1 MDKMTNDKIRDMLC
15 REIEEIAEKGELS
28 AGDLDTLHKLTDTVK
43 NIYKIEMLDEDG
55 GYSQDNYSRDG
66 EWNARGV
73 YSRGHGGNS
82 YGHNSYA
89 RGRYSRDDNMQRMS
103 DQLREM
109 MNDNSLSSSQR
120 DAVRRAV
127 DMIGR

>member
-1 MDKMTNDKIRDMLC
+1 MRGAPDD
-15 REIEEIAEKGELS
+15 GHVQSVFLS
-28 AGDLDTLHKLTDTVK
+28 APYTVK
-43 NIYKIEMLDEDG
+43 NIYKIEMLDDG
-55 GYSQDNYSRDG
+55 GYSQDSYSQDNYSRDG

-82 YGHNSYA
+82 YGHNSYD